1 MPKMGLLLI
10 AIVFFFLPKAESWCS
25 PSDSGKCELIIRG
38 GRKSTDADQR
48 NIRFL
53 NGKHTNAGAIIVE
66 PMNNEMKFVVG
77 DHADQKPVIRLSK
90 DTLEVSSTTEQ
101 SCVINGGMLVKKKL
115 TVENNVVLQNDI
127 PSQSSKTGSFV
138 TKGGIGI
145 GQSLYVG
152 KYITVEGDQDSTN
165 LQTGSLRVKGG
176 IAVSKTALIRDLKV
190 MNTLKLPDGHMEI
203 NGKIVVNEGTK
214 AKENVKSNL
223 LQVNGNVGVLGN
235 SIFNNNLLV
244 QGNNGLSGVSLL
256 PSGGLQVFSSTRDAF
271 IDFATK
277 YEPSKPL
284 QDANRLRVLQM
295 GHESS
300 LQVYN
305 GKIVV
310 NRKGHVGIG
319 VVQPTHILHVDGQIR
334 SSMST
339 IATASDIRLK
349 THITPVSQTES
360 LETILNLTVR
370 DYTWKKDGRRQRGFI
385 AQEVEKIIPSA
396 VQKVN
401 ETEGQHNIEDLRLLN
416 LDPIIVELVGAV
428 QALQKELMEEKS
440 KREALEKIVVAKN
453 GN

>member
-1 MPKMGLLLI
+1 M
-10 AIVFFFLPKAESWCS
+10 
-25 PSDSGKCELIIRG
+25 
-38 GRKSTDADQR
+38 
-48 NIRFL
+48 
-53 NGKHTNAGAIIVE
+53 
-66 PMNNEMKFVVG
+66 
-77 DHADQKPVIRLSK
+77 
-90 DTLEVSSTTEQ
+90 
-101 SCVINGGMLVKKKL
+101 
-115 TVENNVVLQNDI
+115 
-127 PSQSSKTGSFV
+127 
-138 TKGGIGI
+138 
-145 GQSLYVG
+145 
-152 KYITVEGDQDSTN
+152 
-165 LQTGSLRVKGG
+165 
-176 IAVSKTALIRDLKV
+176 
-190 MNTLKLPDGHMEI
+190 
-203 NGKIVVNEGTK
+203 
-214 AKENVKSNL
+214 
-223 LQVNGNVGVLGN
+223 
-235 SIFNNNLLV
+235 
-244 QGNNGLSGVSLL
+244 
-256 PSGGLQVFSSTRDAF
+256 QVFSSTRDAF
-271 IDFATK
+271 IDFSTK

-428 QALQKELMEEKS
+428 QAPASRIDKKSSPENCIFFLPIRFHLTLILELQRRNACPIILLPRNSCMNTICFFFNF
-440 KREALEKIVVAKN
+440 RLDILIGLKIKFDVRHRNVQK
-453 GN
+453 